1 MKKYLSFFR
10 MRFIHGLQYRSA
22 ALAGVITQF
31 TWGFMEILLFRAFYE
46 ADPSAFPMEFSAL
59 SCYVWLQQAFL
70 ALYMTW
76 FWEEDIFRS
85 IRDGSICY
93 ELCRPLNLYSLWFT
107 RTIAVRLSKAVLR
120 CMPILVVTAFFP
132 KPYGMSL
139 PSTPVAAGCFLVSM
153 VVGTCLVASF
163 NMIIY
168 IVSFFTISDT
178 GIRMVASNLSE
189 FLCGAVI
196 PLPFLPDKW
205 LSVIQF
211 LPFAS
216 MNNAPFRIYS
226 GDIHGS
232 ELIMVIGLQFFWL
245 IVFLVIGKAMM
256 HRALKQVVVQG
267 G

>member
-1 MKKYLSFFR
+1 
-10 MRFIHGLQYRSA
+10 
-22 ALAGVITQF
+22 
-31 TWGFMEILLFRAFYE
+31 
-46 ADPSAFPMEFSAL
+46 
-59 SCYVWLQQAFL
+59 
-70 ALYMTW
+70 
-76 FWEEDIFRS
+76 
-85 IRDGSICY
+85 
-93 ELCRPLNLYSLWFT
+93 
-107 RTIAVRLSKAVLR
+107 
-120 CMPILVVTAFFP
+120 
-132 KPYGMSL
+132 
-139 PSTPVAAGCFLVSM
+139 
-153 VVGTCLVASF
+153 
-163 NMIIY
+163 
-168 IVSFFTISDT
+168 
-178 GIRMVASNLSE
+178 MVASNLSE

>member
-93 ELCRPLNLYSLWFT
+93 ELCRPLNLYNLWFT

-120 CMPILVVTAFFP
+120 CMPILVVTNVVFRFSLFTVIVPPCKVIIFWAIANPRPAPPVFP
-132 KPYGMSL
+132 
-139 PSTPVAAGCFLVSM
+139 
-153 VVGTCLVASF
+153 CLAS
-163 NMIIY
+163 
-168 IVSFFTISDT
+168 SA
-178 GIRMVASNLSE
+178 R
-189 FLCGAVI
+189 
-196 PLPFLPDKW
+196 
-205 LSVIQF
+205 
-211 LPFAS
+211 
-216 MNNAPFRIYS
+216 
-226 GDIHGS
+226 
-232 ELIMVIGLQFFWL
+232 
-245 IVFLVIGKAMM
+245 
-256 HRALKQVVVQG
+256 
-267 G
+267 

>member
-1 MKKYLSFFR
+1 
-10 MRFIHGLQYRSA
+10 
-22 ALAGVITQF
+22 
-31 TWGFMEILLFRAFYE
+31 MEILLFRAYYE

-93 ELCRPLNLYSLWFT
+93 ELCRPLDLYNLWFT
-107 RTIAVRLSKAVLR
+107 RTISVRLSKAVLR
-120 CMPILVVTAFFP
+120 CMPVLIITSFLP
-132 KPYGMSL
+132 KPYGMTL
-139 PSTPVAAGCFLVSM
+139 PPNLMAACCFFISM
-153 VVGTCLVASF
+153 VLGTCLVAAF

-168 IVSFFTISDT
+168 ICSFFTISDT
-178 GIRMVASNLSE
+178 GIRMIASNLSE

-196 PLPFLPDKW
+196 PLPFLPNKIRDI
-205 LSVIQF
+205 VQF

-232 ELIMVIGLQFFWL
+232 ELPIVIGLQCFWL
-245 IVFLVIGKAMM
+245 ILFLIIGTYMM
-256 HRALKQVVVQG
+256 QHALKKVIVQG